1 MQGVRYPLPDIRNLR
16 GPNMQPNSSYNH
28 PDQPVRHSYPL
39 AISSAGFSESIT
51 LLIKT
56 MPYVL
61 IRFGILVAVS
71 IGTILWFG
79 ATFGGAGLLGH
90 TLHPWIGYAWLFAGL
105 GIYGWIWATVV
116 RYGLYLIKCGH
127 IAVLTELITTG
138 AVDNGKMRMFDYGKK
153 IVTERF
159 SQVNT
164 LFALDVLIDGIV
176 GAFNATLDFVTKFVP
191 IPGLKALANL
201 ASVILKAATTYIDE
215 TIFSYNLARG
225 EDNAWRGGRDGLLY
239 YCQNSTEILKTATIC
254 VIADYILTA
263 IAWVLFL
270 APAAM
275 LAMFLP
281 FVAGWTALVAVL
293 FAINFRQAV
302 LRPLFLIMI
311 MIKFH
316 SCVKGQAINEEWEER
331 LRALSPK
338 FNQLTAKISAG

>member
-1 MQGVRYPLPDIRNLR
+1 MQS
-16 GPNMQPNSSYNH
+16 NSIYNH

-39 AISSAGFSESIT
+39 AISSAGFSEALS

-56 MPYVL
+56 LPYVL
-61 IRFGILVAVS
+61 VRLGILVAVS
-71 IGTILWFG
+71 IVTILWFG
-79 ATFGGAGLLGH
+79 ATFGGAGLLGDKI
-90 TLHPWIGYAWLFAGL
+90 HPWIGYGWLFAGL
-105 GIYGWIWATVV
+105 SIYGWIWATVV

-138 AVDNGKMRMFDYGKK
+138 SVDTGNMKMFDYGKK

-159 SQVNT
+159 AQVNT

-176 GAFNATLDFVTKFVP
+176 GAFNATLDFITDLLP
-191 IPGLKALANL
+191 IPGLNAIASL
-201 ASVILKAATTYIDE
+201 ASAILKAATTYIDE

-239 YCQNSTEILKTATIC
+239 YCQNSTEILKTAAMC
-254 VIADYILTA
+254 VLADYILTA
-263 IAWVLFL
+263 IAWVVFL
-270 APAAM
+270 APAAI

-281 FVAGWTALVAVL
+281 FVAGWTALVAIL
-293 FAINFRQAV
+293 FAINFRHAV

-316 SCVKGQAINEEWEER
+316 SCVKGQAINEEWDEK

-338 FNQLTAKISAG
+338 FGQLTAKIRAV